1 MHKLLPELYLFVVL
15 HKPLLIHVS
24 QNIIIIIIIIVLP
37 LVLVGFALIQSEKP
51 CQ

>member
-24 QNIIIIIIIIVLP
+24 QNIIIIIIIVLP